1 MEFIVQYRWKS
12 FDDLGASLDLDKIE
26 IPPFKFRIANFERR
40 TPAGGQFGWGGTLL
54 KRYQ

>member
-1 MEFIVQYRWKS
+1 MQNRWEL
-12 FDDLGASLDLDKIE
+12 FDGLDASLDLDKSE

>member
-12 FDDLGASLDLDKIE
+12 FDDLDASLDLDKIE
-26 IPPFKFRIANFERR
+26 IPPFKFSIANFERR